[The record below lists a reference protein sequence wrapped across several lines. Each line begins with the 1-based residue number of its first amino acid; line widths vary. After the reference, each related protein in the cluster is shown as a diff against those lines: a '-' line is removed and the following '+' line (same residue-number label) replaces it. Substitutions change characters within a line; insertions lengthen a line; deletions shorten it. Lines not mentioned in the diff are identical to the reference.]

1 MRRGEADFWIASD
14 ALDYNAIW
22 TSCRWKTVNIRFF
35 LNRYFPF
42 RDRARTDLI
51 KSDDQHYDVCS
62 IGSGVRYQIFKN
74 RKISD
79 SSFYF
84 VPNFNFQFCH
94 MLRILNVETKYFIS
108 RKECDFPLSMWT
120 YFNILIFRKISLPWL
135 TNIVTHFQQ
144 RGHGGYLV
152 PDPSWHSG
160 NVNKSLV
167 PHGLNPL
174 VLKTLLC
181 RELRQFPEIQQ
192 SSTQMSGVSLQIRTK
207 THGKGQAPCGR
218 INNLLFAYKGELL
231 SSLFRVRHDV
241 RVL

>member
-22 TSCRWKTVNIRFF
+22 ASCRWKTVNIRFF

-62 IGSGVRYQIFKN
+62 IGSGVRYQIFRD

-120 YFNILIFRKISLPWL
+120 YILTFWYSEKIPSSDFVISWYRDPFLAAWIQRISGSRPLLALRQCQQEPRPARPQSTRPHGPPLSRATSVSRDPTILNPDLRSLL
-135 TNIVTHFQQ
+135 TN
-144 RGHGGYLV
+144 
-152 PDPSWHSG
+152 PDKDTW
-160 NVNKSLV
+160 
-167 PHGLNPL
+167 
-174 VLKTLLC
+174 
-181 RELRQFPEIQQ
+181 
-192 SSTQMSGVSLQIRTK
+192 
-207 THGKGQAPCGR
+207 
-218 INNLLFAYKGELL
+218 
-231 SSLFRVRHDV
+231 
-241 RVL
+241 

>member
-135 TNIVTHFQQ
+135 CKYRDPFSAAWTRRISGSRPLPALRQCQQ
-144 RGHGGYLV
+144 EPR
-152 PDPSWHSG
+152 PARPQSTRPQDPPLSRATSVSR
-160 NVNKSLV
+160 N
-167 PHGLNPL
+167 PTILNP
-174 VLKTLLC
+174 
-181 RELRQFPEIQQ
+181 
-192 SSTQMSGVSLQIRTK
+192 
-207 THGKGQAPCGR
+207 
-218 INNLLFAYKGELL
+218 
-231 SSLFRVRHDV
+231 DV
-241 RVL
+241 RSLLTNPDKDTW